1 VPAEVERFIGR
12 QLEVFEVVHC
22 VANHRLV
29 NIIGLPGIGKTALAK
44 NAVNYMNDR
53 RLFKQ
58 GVIFFTLKGYKSTGV
73 FMKKLVLN
81 LIVREHFELD
91 EQERRDI
98 LEDGKLDRLFDMI
111 IAYFKAS
118 SA

>member
-1 VPAEVERFIGR
+1 
-12 QLEVFEVVHC
+12 
-22 VANHRLV
+22 
-29 NIIGLPGIGKTALAK
+29 
-44 NAVNYMNDR
+44 
-53 RLFKQ
+53 
-58 GVIFFTLKGYKSTGV
+58 
-73 FMKKLVLN
+73 MKKLVLN